1 MKFSIKTIIY
11 FLFIFYSSELFSLE
25 IYNLRYGSNAEVKRI
40 VFDISDDVTFK
51 TKVSQNKIDIKFDK
65 TLSLKNKITKN
76 NDLIEI
82 NFDII
87 NNSITLIFKRS
98 IYSPNIYFLKKKNNK
113 YARLVIDY
121 KNKPKKR
128 KIVVVDPGHGGKD
141 SGAVGITK
149 ILEKNITLKV
159 ALLLKK

>member
-65 TLSLKNKITKN
+65 TLSLK
-76 NDLIEI
+76 
-82 NFDII
+82 
-87 NNSITLIFKRS
+87 
-98 IYSPNIYFLKKKNNK
+98 KKLQ
-113 YARLVIDY
+113 RIM
-121 KNKPKKR
+121 
-128 KIVVVDPGHGGKD
+128 I
-141 SGAVGITK
+141 
-149 ILEKNITLKV
+149 
-159 ALLLKK
+159 